1 MFFFLCG
8 LSFQLVNNLY
18 YFQFYIFLFLNI
30 LLILYINM
38 ILPKDLFF
46 SLKRPKFALN
56 LQKFALNYNTDR
68 GHPATFRR
76 VIQPSAG
83 SRAVISTREQSRRA
97 ECASH
102 GARLQRPGP
111 QNGPAL

>member
-1 MFFFLCG
+1 MVVLLDNVVNPDTFNDEINVV
-8 LSFQLVNNLY
+8 SFTNFEYPL
-18 YFQFYIFLFLNI
+18 IFNVP
-30 LLILYINM
+30 NM
-38 ILPKDLFF
+38 PKDLFF

-56 LQKFALNYNTDR
+56 LQKFALNNNTDR

-97 ECASH
+97 KCASH

>member
-1 MFFFLCG
+1 MKYL
-8 LSFQLVNNLY
+8 N
-18 YFQFYIFLFLNI
+18 YII
-30 LLILYINM
+30 IY
-38 ILPKDLFF
+38 PKDLFF

-68 GHPATFRR
+68 GHPATFRG

-83 SRAVISTREQSRRA
+83 SRAVISTRVQSRRA

-102 GARLQRPGP
+102 SALLQRPGP
-111 QNGPAL
+111 QNGPTT